1 MEQIWGLEKFFDIKC
16 RFANLKPDAVVLVA
30 TIRALKYNGGIPKD
44 KLSIENLEAL
54 KKGFANLRKHIENI
68 KLYNVPVAVTLNA
81 FLSDTKE
88 EIDYVR
94 KECEKAGSSFAI
106 SKVWEKGGEGGLE
119 LAQKVIDTLE
129 NKKSDFKL
137 LYDHNASIK
146 EKIETIAQKIYGAKK
161 VSFTSKALKDL
172 ETIEKNNLDKMPICI
187 AKTQYSLSD
196 DPSLLG
202 CPKDFEITVRE
213 LRISAGAG
221 FIVALTGEIMT
232 MPGLPKI
239 PAAVKIDINEKG
251 QIIGLF

>member
-1 MEQIWGLEKFFDIKC
+1 
-16 RFANLKPDAVVLVA
+16 
-30 TIRALKYNGGIPKD
+30 
-44 KLSIENLEAL
+44 
-54 KKGFANLRKHIENI
+54 
-68 KLYNVPVAVTLNA
+68 
-81 FLSDTKE
+81 
-88 EIDYVR
+88 
-94 KECEKAGSSFAI
+94 
-106 SKVWEKGGEGGLE
+106 
-119 LAQKVIDTLE
+119 
-129 NKKSDFKL
+129 
-137 LYDHNASIK
+137 
-146 EKIETIAQKIYGAKK
+146 
-161 VSFTSKALKDL
+161 
-172 ETIEKNNLDKMPICI
+172 PICI